1 MRRYGMRYAAI
12 IGAAVMLLAAC
23 AGSAED
29 APPPPTDDGTTIED
43 LGGTGARDIAPVIL
57 PTRDPSLSWP
67 DAPAVLTAE
76 SVAQVV
82 NLGLL
87 RAPDPAS
94 TIFHHHFSADGQK
107 LVALNDSYLLGY
119 DLRTG
124 ETLFTNTRQQAI
136 VAYLAADNGAV
147 HAVTSNG
154 VGLNFDAT
162 NGRLQAEYT
171 AHEHFANVADFTAS
185 GGWLAVGG
193 TDGSV
198 RVWDAA
204 DRRSLATIPAHIGRV
219 THVAFS
225 SDGAL
230 LATGGA
236 DQRVIVWD
244 WREREPLHVIENGG
258 RVENIAFNPAG
269 DLIASAAPAYATIW
283 QLTDAGG
290 VFQYTLNSE
299 TDGMLV
305 LAFSPDGAH
314 LITGGLTPEM
324 AVWRA
329 ADGELLAL
337 LPRAGGQRASAAFNP
352 AGDLLLTSVLGG
364 NVTLYDLTS
373 LDETTIRAARL
384 SPQDRVVEVAVAPD
398 GRAMTF
404 FEATGQISVWGVVGD

>member
-1 MRRYGMRYAAI
+1 MRCAVM

-23 AGSAED
+23 ASPAED
-29 APPPPTDDGTTIED
+29 APPPATDDSITIED
-43 LGGTGARDIAPVIL
+43 LGGTGARDIVPVTL

-67 DAPAVLTAE
+67 DAAAALNAE
-76 SVAQVV
+76 SAAQVV
-82 NLGLL
+82 NIGLL

-94 TIFHHHFSADGQK
+94 TVFHHHFSVDGRK
-107 LVALNDSYLLGY
+107 LIALNDSYLLGY
-119 DLRTG
+119 DLESG

-136 VAYLAADNGAV
+136 VAYLSADAGTI

-154 VGLNFDAT
+154 IGLNFNAT
-162 NGRLQAEYT
+162 NGRLGAEYT
-171 AHEHFANVADFTAS
+171 AHANFANVADYSTA
-185 GGWLAVGG
+185 GDWLAVGG
-193 TDGSV
+193 TDGTV

-225 SDGAL
+225 PDGAL
-230 LATGGA
+230 LATGGN

-244 WREREPLHVIENGG
+244 WQEGEPLHVIENGG

-290 VFQYTLNSE
+290 VFQYTLNS
-299 TDGMLV
+299 DVGGLLV
-305 LAFSPDGAH
+305 LDFSPDGAH

-337 LPRAGGQRASAAFNP
+337 LPRAGGRSASAAFSP

-364 NVTLYDLTS
+364 DVILYDMTS
-373 LDETTIRAARL
+373 IDETTIRAARL
-384 SPQDRVVEVAVAPD
+384 SPGDRVVEVAVAPD
-398 GRAMTF
+398 GRTMTF
-404 FEATGQISVWGVVGD
+404 FEATGGISVWGVVDD